1 MSLIRYDDVA
11 SMILFAKVVQLRSFT
26 AAGREAGIAK
36 SAVSKRVAQLE
47 ARLGVRLLS
56 RTTRKLGLTEDGLRF
71 YEHCAAM
78 VAAADAAREAVEG
91 AHERPRGKLRMN
103 APQAFARMHLVE
115 PMARFLAA
123 YPEVEI
129 DLTTDDRLV
138 DVVEGGYDLVVRV
151 SRLTES
157 SLVARKLATDRIVVC
172 ASPAYFAERGRPEA
186 PADLVDHDCL
196 HYALVPLEDEW
207 RFGGRRGISVPVRSR
222 FSSNDGD
229 LLRRAAIEGAGIAV
243 LPYFIAARDVAA
255 GRLELVLEKS
265 LRGEVGIHAVFSQRK
280 QMPARARVFLQ
291 HLVKHFG
298 ASDWQTRGAAG

>member
-1 MSLIRYDDVA
+1 MSPIRFDDVA

-56 RTTRKLGLTEDGLRF
+56 RTTRKLALTEDGLRF

-78 VAAADAAREAVEG
+78 VAAADAARESVEG
-91 AHERPRGKLRMN
+91 THERPRGRLRMN

-115 PMARFLAA
+115 PMARFLVA

-157 SLVARKLATDRIVVC
+157 SLVARKLATDRVVLC
-172 ASPAYFAERGRPEA
+172 ASPAYLAARGRPEA

-207 RFGGRRGISVPVRSR
+207 RFGGRRGVSVPVRSR

-243 LPYFIAARDVAA
+243 LPSFLAARDVAA
-255 GRLELVLEKS
+255 GRLELVLERS
-265 LRGEVGIHAVFSQRK
+265 RRGEVGIYAVFSQRK

-291 HLVKHFG
+291 HLVKHFE
-298 ASDWQTRGAAG
+298 ASDWRSRGAPG

>member
-1 MSLIRYDDVA
+1 MSPIRFDDVA

-47 ARLGVRLLS
+47 ARIGVRLLS
-56 RTTRKLGLTEDGLRF
+56 RSTRKLALTEDGLRF

-78 VAAADAAREAVEG
+78 VAAADAARASVEG
-91 AHERPRGKLRMN
+91 TDERPRGKLRMN
-103 APQAFARMHLVE
+103 APQALARMHLVE
-115 PMARFLAA
+115 PMARFLAD

-157 SLVARKLATDRIVVC
+157 SLVARKLATDRVVLC
-172 ASPAYFAERGRPEA
+172 ASPAYLAARGRPEV

-207 RFGGRRGISVPVRSR
+207 RFGGRRGVSVPVRSR

-229 LLRRAAIEGAGIAV
+229 LLRRAAVEGAGIAV
-243 LPYFIAARDVAA
+243 IPNFLAARDVAA
-255 GRLELVLEKS
+255 GRLELVLEKCR
-265 LRGEVGIHAVFSQRK
+265 RGEVGIHAVFSQRK
-280 QMPARARVFLQ
+280 QMPARARVFL
-291 HLVKHFG
+291 HYLVKHFE
-298 ASDWQTRGAAG
+298 ASDWRTRGAAG